1 MKFSVENFQMKR
13 QKVAWFYFAAKIFY
27 VASILSGA
35 LIFCGYA
42 VAYTPCQDQK
52 KAQDNVHSLAIPTRT
67 HGVVDR
73 PANFSGS
80 VTLARPTPP
89 AANASP
95 AKVVFRAG
103 LLTVDADNSDLTQIL
118 RTIAA
123 VSGMTIDGSVG
134 DVRVF
139 GMYGPSNSREVL
151 TELLRGLG
159 YNFLMTGVTQEG
171 APRTLQL
178 TARGAAIPASSNP
191 AISAHSDTPEEHV
204 EDRGQPG
211 PGAILHVPPAAPDNT
226 QDRMRQTLQRLQQM
240 HDQQTPQNPP
250 Q

>member
-1 MKFSVENFQMKR
+1 MKFSVENFQTKR
-13 QKVAWFYFAAKIFY
+13 QKVAWFYFPAKIFC
-27 VASILSGA
+27 VASTLYGS

-42 VAYTPCQDQK
+42 AAYAPCQDQK
-52 KAQDNVHSLAIPTRT
+52 NLHDNVHSVAIPTRT
-67 HGVVDR
+67 HGVVN
-73 PANFSGS
+73 PQANCSGS
-80 VTLARPTPP
+80 VASARPTPL

-95 AKVVFRAG
+95 AKVVLKGG
-103 LLTVDADNSDLTQIL
+103 LLTVDADNSDLSQIL
-118 RTIAA
+118 RTVAA

-139 GMYGPSNSREVL
+139 GIYGPSNSQEIL

-159 YNFLMTGVTQEG
+159 YNFLMTGVTHEG

-191 AISAHSDTPEEHV
+191 AISAHADTPEEHV
-204 EDRGQPG
+204 EDPGQPG